1 MMTRVALSSRKGAR
15 LSDSQSPAG
24 RFARYPSLAR
34 KVVFVTGGGSGIGA
48 SIVEHFC
55 AQEAQVAFVDI
66 EDAASAALVERVRA
80 AGHPV
85 PRYERCDLRDVAA
98 LQAVMRSVG
107 NQFGPITALVN
118 NAANDQRHRTEDVTV
133 DYWND
138 RIAVNLRH
146 QFFAAQAVHP
156 QMKEAGGG
164 SIVNFGSISWMNAQG
179 GMNAYTT
186 AKAAVH
192 GMTRGLARDFG
203 PDRIR
208 VNTVVPGW
216 VLTERQIALWLDAD
230 GERQLFESQ
239 CLKEKLYP
247 PDVARMVLWLAA
259 DDSRMCTAQNFI
271 VDAGW
276 T

>member
-1 MMTRVALSSRKGAR
+1 
-15 LSDSQSPAG
+15 
-24 RFARYPSLAR
+24 
-34 KVVFVTGGGSGIGA
+34 VFVTGGGSGIGA

-55 AQEAQVAFVDI
+55 AQDAQVVFVDI
-66 EDAASAALVERVRA
+66 DDAASIALVERVRA
-80 AGHPV
+80 SGQRA

-98 LQAVMRSVG
+98 LQAVIRRVG
-107 NQFGPITALVN
+107 NELGPITALVN
-118 NAANDQRHRTEDVTV
+118 NAANDQRHRTEDVTI

-156 QMKEAGGG
+156 QMKAAGGG

-259 DDSRMCTAQNFI
+259 ADSRMCTAQNFI